1 MLLFSLVYGV
11 ITKILDKI
19 HLILAKLLHF
29 FSIWKNACIQQLC
42 SKYLFIKIYHQYL
55 EYKNKIVTTKY

>member
-1 MLLFSLVYGV
+1 MLLFSLVYEV

-29 FSIWKNACIQQLC
+29 FLNLEELQQLC

-55 EYKNKIVTTKY
+55 EYKIKL